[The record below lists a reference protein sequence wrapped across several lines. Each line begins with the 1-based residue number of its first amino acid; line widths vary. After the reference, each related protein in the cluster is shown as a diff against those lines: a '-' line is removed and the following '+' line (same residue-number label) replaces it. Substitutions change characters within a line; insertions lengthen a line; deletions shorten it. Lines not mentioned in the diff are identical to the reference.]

1 MASFPLAIRLP
12 KFQPRL
18 ALKGLA
24 IATAGVGIVIVL
36 AYIWVLQFS
45 PLALLHRSTQSPEI
59 LRLAPRQSV
68 MAAAL
73 DVPLTDLE
81 RLQRYLT
88 PLSKRRAVHQ
98 RWQRWLAADGNGPL
112 SDFLSA
118 TQLDF
123 GQDIQPWLGEESLI
137 AIATLAPEQPDYFVA
152 LATDDV
158 DRSNVML
165 NLLWRQQYLQQQ
177 ASQIELYKG
186 VQLLTVPVADRR
198 WVVGALGDRYT
209 IFATG
214 GDVARAAIDS
224 WQVDELSLAS
234 TGDFRTAL
242 STIETPQ
249 LGMVYLNLSAHDSAL
264 NLWDLSLDTWGAVSS
279 TPTWIGIG
287 LDGDRLAPVLA
298 AVGER

>member
-12 KFQPRL
+12 KFQPQL
-18 ALKGLA
+18 VLKGLA
-24 IATAGVGIVIVL
+24 IATAGVGLVIVL
-36 AYIWVLQFS
+36 AYIWLLQFS
-45 PLALLHRSTQSPEI
+45 PLALLHRSAQSSDI

-73 DVPLTDLE
+73 NVPLTDLE

-88 PLSKRRAVHQ
+88 PLTKRRSVHQ
-98 RWQRWLAADGNGPL
+98 RWQNWLTADGNGPL

-123 GQDIQPWLGEESLI
+123 GRDIQPWLGPESLI

-152 LATDDV
+152 LATDNV
-158 DRSNVML
+158 DSSNVML

-177 ASQIELYKG
+177 TSQIELYKG
-186 VQLLTVPVADRR
+186 VQLLSVPVAERM
-198 WVVGALGDRYT
+198 WVVAALGDRYT

-214 GDVARAAIDS
+214 LDIAREAIDS

-234 TGDFRTAL
+234 TNDYRAAISATGT
-242 STIETPQ
+242 SQ
-249 LGMVYLNLSAHDSAL
+249 LGMVYSNLPTHTSEL
-264 NLWDLSLDTWGAVSS
+264 NLWDRSLDTWGAMSGS
-279 TPTWIGIG
+279 PTWIGIG
-287 LDGDRLAPVLA
+287 LDGDRLAPVRFA
-298 AVGER
+298 AVER